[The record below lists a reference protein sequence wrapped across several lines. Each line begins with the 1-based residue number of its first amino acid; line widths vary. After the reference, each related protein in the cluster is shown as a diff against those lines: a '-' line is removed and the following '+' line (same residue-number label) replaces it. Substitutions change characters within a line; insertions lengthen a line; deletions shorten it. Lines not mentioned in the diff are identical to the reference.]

1 MLKYSKIL
9 SKQLEILGLL
19 IYNSDNKMI
28 YKTKCYW
35 YIING
40 GAKWKSLMKKKE
52 L

>member
-1 MLKYSKIL
+1 MSKCSKIL

-19 IYNSDNKMI
+19 IYNSDNKVI
-28 YKTKCYW
+28 YKIKCYW